1 VNLGPAALAD
11 LPPAVAVPWGV
22 PVLADKAYDSDPLR
36 EELGLDGFRLLAR
49 HRKNRRK
56 PPVNDGRRLRRLK
69 RRWVVE
75 RSFAWLKSFRR
86 VATRYE
92 LLAHLYDG
100 FVALACAFIAL
111 GRL

>member
-1 VNLGPAALAD
+1 MNLGPAALAD
-11 LPPAVAVPWGV
+11 IPLTVPVPWGV
-22 PVLADKAYDSDPLR
+22 PVLADKASDSDPLR
-36 EELGLDGFRLLAR
+36 EQLDLDGFRLLAR
-49 HRKNRRK
+49 HRANRKK
-56 PPVNDGRRLRRLK
+56 PPVNDGRRLRRLR

-86 VATRYE
+86 VHTRYE
-92 LLAHLYDG
+92 VLAHLYDG